1 MDLFYALGSG
11 ANFNKQKFKKDI
23 DKFVPS
29 KKNKTLVGEDLLNQ
43 DLPKGLDFFNTHK
56 HTTKKAKVE
65 KEEED
70 NVNFDDE
77 DDEEDS
83 DEEDEEQE
91 ITAIDTDNRAKNF
104 RKKKKIHV
112 HGNDIPYPINHID
125 VLQQRD
131 DIPEFLK
138 KNLTQLNFN
147 NLTPIQMQSIPTIL
161 SDRDTIACAPTGT
174 GKTLSFAIPIIAK
187 LEKPS
192 KVGYRAL
199 IISPTRE
206 LAQQINDQFERISKF
221 TKFKIHFLNK
231 ATSAALKQDP
241 QNRPKFDVLVTT
253 PLRLVQAIKGEL
265 IDLSSVKYLIFDEA
279 DKLFEP
285 EFVEQ
290 IDDIISACSNSKLKK
305 ALFSA
310 TLPDIVEK
318 LASSI
323 LHDPVRILIGNKN
336 SVTQLI
342 KQELVYVGQESGKL
356 VAIRQLISK
365 GIQPPVLIFV
375 QSIERAKELFH
386 ELIYDQINVDVIH
399 SERTQS
405 QRGQIIQNFKQGKI
419 WVLICT
425 ELMARGIDF
434 KGVNLVINYDFP
446 QTIQSYVHRI
456 GRTGRAGRKGEAI
469 TLFTDDDSDFLRA
482 IVNVMRQSG
491 CDVPQWMLE
500 LKKPSAKLKK
510 QLKKRP
516 IERKTISTLPKH
528 VKGKLNKKRIST
540 KFKSGD
546 NKSNGAKGGI
556 KKMKNNNNNYKK
568 KGSKTE
574 E

>member
-1 MDLFYALGSG
+1 
-11 ANFNKQKFKKDI
+11 
-23 DKFVPS
+23 
-29 KKNKTLVGEDLLNQ
+29 
-43 DLPKGLDFFNTHK
+43 
-56 HTTKKAKVE
+56 
-65 KEEED
+65 
-70 NVNFDDE
+70 
-77 DDEEDS
+77 
-83 DEEDEEQE
+83 
-91 ITAIDTDNRAKNF
+91 
-104 RKKKKIHV
+104 
-112 HGNDIPYPINHID
+112 
-125 VLQQRD
+125 
-131 DIPEFLK
+131 
-138 KNLTQLNFN
+138 
-147 NLTPIQMQSIPTIL
+147 MQSIPTIL
-161 SDRDTIACAPTGT
+161 SDRDVIACAPTGT
-174 GKTLSFAIPIIAK
+174 GKTLSFAIPIAAK

-500 LKKPSAKLKK
+500 LKKPSSKLKK

-546 NKSNGAKGGI
+546 NKNNGAKGGI
-556 KKMKNNNNNYKK
+556 KKMKNNNNKK